1 MVVMMSK
8 RSGAQIGKKAFI
20 QSLVILLLLMI
31 GAGILTLIL
40 PAGSYERVVV
50 DGRET
55 LVPDSFSFTE
65 RPDYPW
71 WRWFLAPLE
80 VLGGPDGL
88 TVTVILI
95 FILMVG
101 AAFAVM
107 DKSGILKAMLTR
119 IVRKF
124 EGKKYALLTIVSF
137 FFMTIGAFFGIFEE
151 VVPLVPLMIALSY
164 SLGWDAVTG
173 LGMSI
178 LATNMGFSAAVINP
192 FTIGVAQ
199 GLAGLPAFSGAGYRI
214 VIFLANFVLLAFFL
228 NRHARKVEKNPHAA
242 LAYKEEQAA
251 KGEFAHFSAD
261 ALAPENR
268 KTNAAIAFLAVCVI
282 LIFAVLIAGSFLPE
296 LGEYALP
303 VVGLLFLA
311 AGIGA
316 GLIAGIGRGAWKAA
330 GEGLLGIAP
339 AIPLILIAASVKF
352 VIASGG
358 ILDTILR
365 GAAEALRRASPINGA
380 LLIFALTLGIEFFVS
395 SGSAK
400 AFLLIPILIPLA
412 ELVGITRQTAVLAY
426 VFGDGFSNLAYPT
439 SAVLLISLG
448 FTPIGYAKWLRWVL
462 GLWVWVM
469 LLSVVFLGIAAL
481 TGYGPF

>member
-1 MVVMMSK
+1 MSK
-8 RSGAQIGKKAFI
+8 RSGAQIGKKAFL
-20 QSLVILLLLMI
+20 QSLVILLILMV

-40 PAGSYERVVV
+40 PAGSYQRIVVK
-50 DGRET
+50 GREI
-55 LVPDSFSFTE
+55 LVPDSFSLTE

-71 WRWFLAPLE
+71 WRWLIAPAE

-88 TVTVILI
+88 TVGVILI
-95 FILMVG
+95 FIVMVG

-107 DKSGILKAMLTR
+107 DKSGILKAVLAR
-119 IVRKF
+119 IVRRF
-124 EGKKYALLTIVSF
+124 EGRKYSLLVVVSF
-137 FFMTIGAFFGIFEE
+137 FFMAIGAFFGIFEE

-164 SLGWDAVTG
+164 SLGWDAMTG

-178 LATNMGFSAAVINP
+178 LATNMGFSSAVINP

-199 GLAGLPAFSGAGYRI
+199 GLAGLPIFSGAGFRI
-214 VIFLANFVLLAFFL
+214 VIFLANFALLAVFL
-228 NRHARKVEKNPHAA
+228 TRHARKVEKYPLAA
-242 LAYKEEQAA
+242 PAYREEQATR
-251 KGEFAHFSAD
+251 GELARFTVDS
-261 ALAPENR
+261 LAPER
-268 KTNAAIAFLAVCVI
+268 RGTSAAIGFLGVCIV
-282 LIFAVLIAGSFLPE
+282 LIFAVLIAGPFVPAIAD
-296 LGEYALP
+296 YALP
-303 VVGLLFLA
+303 IVGLLFLA

-352 VIASGG
+352 IIASGG
-358 ILDTILR
+358 ILDTILHGAAVAFR
-365 GAAEALRRASPINGA
+365 GANPITGA

-412 ELVGITRQTAVLAY
+412 ELVGLTRQTAVLAF

-439 SAVLLISLG
+439 NAVLLICLG
-448 FTPIGYAKWLRWVL
+448 FTPVSYAKWLRWVL
-462 GLWVWVM
+462 RLWVWVI
-469 LLSVVFLGIAAL
+469 LLSLVFLGVAVL